1 MMKNVRLNKPAIVS
15 RAKSEPTPPPFPRSS
30 ELDESREDNGR
41 FKCAAVYW
49 KENIKGIS
57 FPENGRMKLDNTHLL
72 FSGIF
77 GTKIECD
84 LKNIISV
91 ERAARMGGMVR
102 DAFRVLMRSSDLSG
116 ERNGVQHVDD
126 DSNNMSYL
134 FTIVVKDHTVVMD
147 RIQSAIDEASK
158 RNGKDDGEMSE
169 QQTLFRR
176 LPPDDVLQKMTII
189 GKQKIRGVSMQDYF
203 EVAWSEGHH
212 CDKEPM
218 YEPFLT
224 SCEKNDVKVHKWE
237 SHEKGYKGEWCG
249 ETYNL
254 QRIVTFNF
262 MKKTIGETLVSV
274 KHTQRCRRIDNDRC
288 IVHMT
293 LDMKGFPYADCFVV
307 EVRHVAS
314 RVGDNDILV
323 EIGLFVRF
331 LKSCM
336 FESKIRTNTS
346 AETTKL
352 QMTLLAR
359 VVEGCKPFAREQ
371 TGDDES
377 DVMEGAVSIVAQ
389 RDSRMMHILTAVIQF
404 MVTSILS
411 MLLWPLI
418 RLKLFDPPLPPP
430 KSTMEALDNI
440 RKRVLELQK
449 ISLNDNVPADQKA
462 SMVKEIR
469 AVNAALSRI
478 EAIATASKEG

>member
-1 MMKNVRLNKPAIVS
+1 
-15 RAKSEPTPPPFPRSS
+15 
-30 ELDESREDNGR
+30 
-41 FKCAAVYW
+41 
-49 KENIKGIS
+49 
-57 FPENGRMKLDNTHLL
+57 
-72 FSGIF
+72 
-77 GTKIECD
+77 
-84 LKNIISV
+84 
-91 ERAARMGGMVR
+91 
-102 DAFRVLMRSSDLSG
+102 
-116 ERNGVQHVDD
+116 
-126 DSNNMSYL
+126 
-134 FTIVVKDHTVVMD
+134 
-147 RIQSAIDEASK
+147 
-158 RNGKDDGEMSE
+158 
-169 QQTLFRR
+169 
-176 LPPDDVLQKMTII
+176 
-189 GKQKIRGVSMQDYF
+189 
-203 EVAWSEGHH
+203 
-212 CDKEPM
+212 
-218 YEPFLT
+218 
-224 SCEKNDVKVHKWE
+224 
-237 SHEKGYKGEWCG
+237 
-249 ETYNL
+249 
-254 QRIVTFNF
+254 
-262 MKKTIGETLVSV
+262 
-274 KHTQRCRRIDNDRC
+274 
-288 IVHMT
+288 MT

-404 MVTSILS
+404 MVTYILS